1 MKRRLAL
8 ALLFHTQQPGAQTT
22 VSSEAIEQLLQWPMF
37 AEGGVTWSFPARLLE
52 QPQTPINR
60 TLNLIRSRCGQGL
73 DSLAACGYSGV
84 PHGALLEVELKREL
98 SWSMRNP
105 WGDALCARFGVERP
119 GFFHA
124 AADLA
129 RDAALQRYRDSFAF
143 VAAGF
148 DSAGSA
154 PLGELILYGEQR
166 RYRVAGADWTRLH
179 GSMKDSSA
187 ARLVRRLSRALL
199 RSAKRSPSAVLLIHF
214 GDPDDRLPL
223 RRLQQLLQA
232 LAERTSLELVPLG
245 RDFIASCDEDHHA
258 APIIEVARPDP
269 VTPQLLH
276 AVRRAAQQRRGRQTA
291 GQTHSILKLLC
302 SDIGA
307 ENTAEQDAVSD
318 ETISS
323 DREYIASM
331 MGSATL
337 SEEGFAAWFENGAL
351 CRLDG
356 DEYSLLSRRP
366 SLGWIEFR
374 GRRCTMS
381 VESVFSFESS
391 HARGLS
397 TYASLVD
404 PALQQP
410 GSLQMDALFVE
421 NSGWLLLDLHFTTP
435 VAASDRPVV
444 RLSPLEIALS
454 ECEVGQWIEIESV
467 YADGSQGAAYI
478 EAGPEP
484 ARSTI
489 WGSLFRIR
497 WQDRVLSLGYPA
509 LSGPIVAPLTVEV
522 TPAGKRCCR
531 IGVHVAG
538 CLERPDLSRA
548 SHQRVTLC
556 LAPGEPDTDI
566 VRAPSERLRAALL
579 QPKNAG
585 QRV

>member
-8 ALLFHTQQPGAQTT
+8 ALLFHTQQPDAQTT
-22 VSSEAIEQLLQWPMF
+22 VSSDAIEQLLQWPRF
-37 AEGGVTWSFPARLLE
+37 AEAGVTWSFPATLL
-52 QPQTPINR
+52 QHPQTPINR
-60 TLNLIRSRCGQGL
+60 TLNLIRSRCRRGL

-84 PHGALLEVELKREL
+84 PHGALLQAELKREL
-98 SWSMRNP
+98 SWTMRNAR
-105 WGDALCARFGVERP
+105 GDGLGAHFGVELP

-124 AADLA
+124 SADLA
-129 RDAALQRYRDSFAF
+129 RGAALQRYQDSFAF

-148 DSAGSA
+148 DSAGST

-166 RYRVAGADWTRLH
+166 RYRVAGADWTRLQ
-179 GSMKDSSA
+179 GGLTEAAA
-187 ARLVRRLSRALL
+187 ARMVRRLARALT

-214 GDPDDRLPL
+214 GNPQDGLPL

-232 LAERTSLELVPLG
+232 VAKRTSLQLVPLS
-245 RDFIASCDEDHHA
+245 REFVASCDEDHHA
-258 APIIEVARPDP
+258 APVIDVVQPDP

-276 AVRRAAQQRRGRQTA
+276 AVRRAAQQRHGRQTA
-291 GQTHSILKLLC
+291 EQTHSILSLLC

-307 ENTAEQDAVSD
+307 EDRAERHAASNAD
-318 ETISS
+318 ISL

-337 SEEGFAAWFENGAL
+337 SEEGITAWFDNGAL
-351 CRLDG
+351 CRIDS

-381 VESVFSFESS
+381 VESAFSFESR

-410 GSLQMDALFVE
+410 GSLQMDALFIE

-435 VAASDRPVV
+435 VAASDAPVV
-444 RLSPLEIALS
+444 RLSPLEIALY
-454 ECEVGQWIEIESV
+454 ECAVGQWIEIESV
-467 YADGSQGAAYI
+467 YPDGSQGAAYI
-478 EAGPEP
+478 EAGNKP

-497 WQDRVLSLGYPA
+497 WQDRVVSLGYPA

-548 SHQRVTLC
+548 SQQRVTLC

-566 VRAPSERLRAALL
+566 VSTPPERLRAALL
-579 QPKNAG
+579 QPKQPG
-585 QRV
+585 